1 MNRKNS
7 VMFLATVLQAVFSVA
22 QAASPFGP
30 SKHVP
35 VDLCGPYMAARN
47 SFSGATTDDGGIHVG
62 AAPISQ
68 VIDPVNP
75 KGWCHTPFTSVTPP
89 NVLRDVDIRGHNYEC
104 KFDLGAHSTWPNPQ
118 QVFDFNA
125 GNVSQGSQGSTFVV
139 QVCPSSTSGNPI
151 DLNNFDGQKFSFY
164 HHDGVFD
171 VWFTNLWYNERLPIP
186 QAPDGT
192 QYQLSV
198 DTHRDGSFD
207 VTVTLLNGASANSS
221 LTTHYL
227 GGSAKNGG
235 SARVSFTAELNNNTT
250 DPVAA
255 PTRVVVNEFS
265 TDAIK
270 DATVLFPDKRYG
282 KPGDDFNIDGWLV
295 NLSKNITGYRTSVD
309 RQGTSTSFTTA
320 VFKDGGDFDTLV
332 HDLTPDASHVFTPA
346 KTMSDVAN
354 AFSHDEDIASW
365 KYHATSAGASLLE
378 ILPNYLG
385 VPPRLFDTGF
395 HAFSTRSFNCPKIQ
409 VDSVNPTESTVY
421 QVNGVNAAVGAIS
434 SGTLTVNAKALDVDS
449 GIDRF
454 PVCSVKYNNIEGW
467 VDQDMGSSDPKNG
480 IFTTS
485 FPLRPGATAV
495 QVQIKYQDKGGARAG
510 SRNQFLYD

>member
-1 MNRKNS
+1 
-7 VMFLATVLQAVFSVA
+7 
-22 QAASPFGP
+22 
-30 SKHVP
+30 
-35 VDLCGPYMAARN
+35 
-47 SFSGATTDDGGIHVG
+47 
-62 AAPISQ
+62 
-68 VIDPVNP
+68 
-75 KGWCHTPFTSVTPP
+75 
-89 NVLRDVDIRGHNYEC
+89 
-104 KFDLGAHSTWPNPQ
+104 
-118 QVFDFNA
+118 
-125 GNVSQGSQGSTFVV
+125 
-139 QVCPSSTSGNPI
+139 
-151 DLNNFDGQKFSFY
+151 
-164 HHDGVFD
+164 
-171 VWFTNLWYNERLPIP
+171 
-186 QAPDGT
+186 
-192 QYQLSV
+192 
-198 DTHRDGSFD
+198 
-207 VTVTLLNGASANSS
+207 
-221 LTTHYL
+221 
-227 GGSAKNGG
+227 
-235 SARVSFTAELNNNTT
+235 
-250 DPVAA
+250 VAA
-255 PTRVVVNEFS
+255 PTRVVVSMFS

-282 KPGDDFNIDGWLV
+282 KPGDDFSIDGWLV

-309 RQGTSTSFTTA
+309 RQGTSTSFTSA

-332 HDLTPDASHVFTPA
+332 HDLSPDASHVFTTA

-365 KYHATSAGASLLE
+365 KYHATAAGASLLE

-395 HAFSTRSFNCPKIQ
+395 HAFSTRAFNCPKLQ

-467 VDQDMGSSDPKNG
+467 VDQDMGSSDAKNG

-495 QVQIKYQDKGGARAG
+495 QVQIKYQDKAGHVPAPVTNSFTIKPGVRCNVSFPSNGVNLPAIQRTIRLVLGGDGGPADTANPIVVNKTITFTWNANGGNPIFQGNVLLGAG
-510 SRNQFLYD
+510 DGVSTSPSNRLKYAYAKDPYHSLGSKVVIGFNAGGEASASFALKGGDFNNDNTVDATDIASYVAQISNINANTPAIGNSALPVAVGNRNCDITGDGKVDNSDLSVLSIYALTSGDNEPGKYGPKLLGATQITVSEAIKLGVSAKVAGQMDANRDGVLTVKEMLAWLRRN